1 MARILTDREIDELL
15 HEHKS
20 LPTNWQSRLQPR
32 PKSNFSY
39 SQRDYEIQGEN
50 GHVFRIVIR
59 KNEINPLDFSIILT
73 FRDNNGAEFNLCRYN
88 GRHPSQHT
96 NKLEK
101 AEGLSNS
108 KFRNAFHIHK
118 ATQRYQEMDL
128 AIDGYAEAT
137 DDYSSFD
144 TALHV
149 FVRSNGFSVDTDEGP
164 TLFNGQG
171 DSR

>member
-1 MARILTDREIDELL
+1 MARILTDREIGELL
-15 HEHKS
+15 QEVKP

-39 SQRDYEIQGEN
+39 SQRDCDIQGEN
-50 GHVFRIVIR
+50 GHVFRVIIR

-73 FRDNNGAEFNLCRYN
+73 FRDDIAGEFNLCRYN
-88 GRHPSQHT
+88 GKHPSQHT

-101 AEGLSNS
+101 AEGLPNS
-108 KFRNAFHIHK
+108 AIRNVFHIHK
-118 ATQRYQEMDL
+118 ATQRYQEKDL
-128 AIDGYAEAT
+128 TIDGYAEAT
-137 DDYSSFD
+137 NDYSSFD

-149 FVRSNGFSVDTDEGP
+149 FVRSNGFSVDTTEGP

-171 DSR
+171 DSS